1 MARRGSVTKVQEAT
15 LDKETLEAVMDSL
28 DIDGDGKI
36 TKDEFKVPWKKL
48 FPKLSNADYDTAWK
62 GIDKNGDGELS
73 LKELATYYG
82 FDLTKK
88 KGESQEELS
97 DEKIMEA
104 LQMQATLAEMQAE
117 KDMKKKEEEEAK
129 KKTSEEKGGS
139 RRGSS
144 TGNAAA
150 RERKKSSSGV
160 ATIKMPAKVTEDV
173 TDQNVIFLQACELG
187 DEKKIL
193 DIFKASAEFDGRM
206 EDDKGEMPLHKLAR
220 QGCMECVREL
230 IDRSAKNEMV
240 KTDLNW
246 QDKQG
251 KTPLFYAVEY
261 GHVKIVQLC
270 LDRGSDV
277 MIENINGW
285 TALHTAVNADKLDCA
300 ETLLVHPRVLPQK
313 QRLLDA
319 SDKNERTALH
329 VASFK
334 SEGGEMVALLLKHGA
349 DPMAEDQI
357 GNTGVKL
364 AEKTGRR
371 KSKELL
377 EEHIQ
382 AAVKQAM
389 PKIRA
394 VNALKTT

>member
-1 MARRGSVTKVQEAT
+1 MNA
-15 LDKETLEAVMDSL
+15 LDV
-28 DIDGDGKI
+28 DGDGEVS
-36 TKDEFKVPWKKL
+36 KDEFRGPWLKL
-48 FPKLSNADYDTAWK
+48 FPKMTPADFEKAWVEIDT
-62 GIDKNGDGELS
+62 NGDGNLDMS
-73 LKELATYYG
+73 ELAAYYG
-82 FDLTKK
+82 FNISPTTKRS
-88 KGESQEELS
+88 GDASEMT
-97 DEKIMEA
+97 DEQIMEA
-104 LQMQATLAEMQAE
+104 LQLAATLEQLKEEQEVRKREMAEA
-117 KDMKKKEEEEAK
+117 KKREEEEERLAK
-129 KKTSEEKGGS
+129 NPGRKSRRSVSREGSDGFRTGGNLQDREAKKTS
-139 RRGSS
+139 
-144 TGNAAA
+144 
-150 RERKKSSSGV
+150 SGIG
-160 ATIKMPAKVTEDV
+160 TIKIPAKVTHSSDDPDV
-173 TDQNVIFLQACELG
+173 EFMHMCELG
-187 DEKKIL
+187 DEKAIREALLKNKGQRIR
-193 DIFKASAEFDGRM
+193 I
-206 EDDKGEMPLHKLAR
+206 EDERGEMPIHKLAR
-220 QGCMECVREL
+220 QGCLETMREL
-230 IDRSAKNEMV
+230 IEMLAKAEAV

>member
-88 KGESQEELS
+88 KGENQEELS

-251 KTPLFYAVEY
+251 KTPIFYAAEY
-261 GHVKIVQLC
+261 AQVKIVQLF

-277 MIENINGW
+277 MVENNNGW
-285 TALHTAVNADKLDCA
+285 TVLHSAVNADKLDVVEKILDHRICKD
-300 ETLLVHPRVLPQK
+300 EKLKKELLEKQDKSQRV
-313 QRLLDA
+313 
-319 SDKNERTALH
+319 ALH
-329 VASFK
+329 IAAFK
-334 SEGGEMVALLLKHGA
+334 SREGEMVALLLKNGA
-349 DPMAEDQI
+349 DPNAKDAS
-357 GNTGVKL
+357 GNTGAKL
-364 AEKTGRR
+364 AGKTGRR

-377 EEHIQ
+377 EEHM
-382 AAVKQAM
+382 AEV
-389 PKIRA
+389 
-394 VNALKTT
+394 LK